1 MKKDIHP
8 KLNTIKV
15 TCNCGYSFETHTILP
30 SLNVEICSNCHP
42 FFTGNEKFVDT
53 EGRIDKFNRKRNL
66 AQQNSSKKEAPKKEA
81 NNFESN
87 YKPSLK
93 EIFNQTSNN

>member
-1 MKKDIHP
+1 MKKGIHP

-15 TCNCGYSFETHTILP
+15 TCNCGYSFETHTTL
-30 SLNVEICSNCHP
+30 SNLNTEICSNCHP
-42 FFTGNEKFVDT
+42 FFTGNERFVDT

-66 AQQNSSKKEAPKKEA
+66 AQNTTKKEEVKNEKPS
-81 NNFESN
+81 FESN

-93 EIFNQTSNN
+93 EIFNQPSNN

>member
-8 KLNTIKV
+8 KLNTLKV
-15 TCNCGYSFETHTILP
+15 TCNCGYSFETHTTLN

-66 AQQNSSKKEAPKKEA
+66 AQNNTKKETSKPAQ
-81 NNFESN
+81 NYESN

-93 EIFNQTSNN
+93 DIFNQPSNN